1 MPEILQNMV
10 LDFHEQ
16 MGQSIGDP
24 RCPDTHVDRELRL
37 KILKSELQELYDA
50 LEADDTIEVA
60 DALGDI
66 VYVLQGAAISWGIDL
81 ASVIEE
87 IHRSNMTKTKEC
99 TDAINAAK
107 LDGSYVPGKLP
118 KGPNFSP
125 ASINRVLEDAGAN
138 FDAGPDGWW
147 RKPTMLQVKLKSY
160 EEIYK
165 TLKAEAMGEEPP
177 PVSRE
182 LKVAAVAK
190 TIPKSA
196 NFVDCECPHQDANEP
211 DHDKPCPAF
220 GKNQMPPEMS
230 EKILKETEPKPYNW
244 QLTKWGGLVFDCTC
258 GRTHSLPSS
267 AGSRGGI
274 ASVGK
279 CECMCGKAYVVHFHK
294 LQDPQIQE
302 TTIEE
307 LRKVQ
312 A

>member
-24 RCPDTHVDRELRL
+24 RCPDTHVDRDLRL

-60 DALGDI
+60 DALGDL

-81 ASVIEE
+81 ASVIAE

-107 LDGSYVPGKLP
+107 LDGSYIPGKLP
-118 KGPNFSP
+118 KGPSFSE
-125 ASINRVLEDAGAN
+125 ANVKRVLEDAGAN
-138 FDAGPDGWW
+138 LDFTEDGWW
-147 RKPTMLQVKLKSY
+147 RKPTAVLKKLD
-160 EEIYK
+160 
-165 TLKAEAMGEEPP
+165 EAMKAMHAVNIKRELESEPP
-177 PVSRE
+177 PVSQK
-182 LKVAAVAK
+182 LKLAAAM
-190 TIPKSA
+190 KSIKED
-196 NFVDCECPHQDANEP
+196 FVIEGPSNAENPPEAVINTREP
-211 DHDKPCPAF
+211 DA
-220 GKNQMPPEMS
+220 
-230 EKILKETEPKPYNW
+230 KPYNW

-294 LQDPQIQE
+294 LQDPRIQE